1 MPHGAMKS
9 ALAAKDAMARI
20 PRPALF
26 GAVVAIVSLV
36 VAAALPGGGGAPE
49 KKDLAD
55 VVSRHL
61 AASGGR
67 FAPHRDIVFRVYLA
81 PDGSDNNDGT
91 GPDRAVRSLDAAQR
105 VIAAAR
111 PGTDVEVRIQHGTY
125 VAPPVQWTT
134 YVPGHTIT
142 FLPIDY
148 ELGEGTAGIG
158 SRPVFRG
165 DGRNGFWLRATQQPA
180 GAPLSF
186 YFLQVEGYSS
196 GGIAFDGAPA
206 PGTRQDTAPATG
218 NTVYGMAFRRL
229 GSKYVRSGVGYGA
242 IDLINSR
249 NNVIQ
254 NNSFEYLENLG
265 NAGQENLVH
274 GVYLSHH
281 SSSNLIRNN
290 RFLLIS
296 GDPIRTRDDSNENKI
311 FANTFTRTGAS
322 AYFSDWF
329 FTTDHPKKHTAAVE
343 CASRANAFY
352 NNKLNSGY
360 RGRVDVLWISPLGN
374 SYAASGCDNNG
385 QGRVHAWGNQ
395 AG

>member
-1 MPHGAMKS
+1 MPHGAMRS

-26 GAVVAIVSLV
+26 GAVVAIVTLV
-36 VAAALPGGGGAPE
+36 VAAALPGGGGSNE

-55 VVSRHL
+55 VVGRHL

-67 FAPHRDIVFRVYLA
+67 FAPRPVTVLRVYLA
-81 PDGSDNNDGT
+81 PDGSDSNDGT
-91 GPDRAVRSLDAAQR
+91 AQDRAVRTLDAVQR

-111 PGTDVEVRIQHGTY
+111 PDTDVEVRIQHGTY
-125 VAPPVQWTT
+125 VAAPVQWTT

-148 ELGEGTAGIG
+148 EFGEGAAGIG
-158 SRPVFRG
+158 SRPIFRG

-186 YFLQVEGYSS
+186 YFLQVEGYSA
-196 GGIAFDGAPA
+196 GAIAFDGAPA
-206 PGTRQDTAPATG
+206 TGTRQNTAPATG

-249 NNVIQ
+249 DNVIQ
-254 NNSFEYLENLG
+254 NNSFEYLENIG
-265 NAGQENLVH
+265 GSARQNLVH

-281 SSSNLIRNN
+281 SSNNLIRNN
-290 RFLLIS
+290 RFLQIS
-296 GDPIRTRDDSNENKI
+296 GDPIRARDDSNENKI

-329 FTTDHPKKHTAAVE
+329 FTGGRPKKNTGPVE

-352 NNKLNSGY
+352 DNTLNSGY
-360 RGRVDVLWISPLGN
+360 RGRIDVLWISPLGDA
-374 SYAASGCDNNG
+374 YAASGCDNNG